1 MADLTGK
8 IHRRLAA
15 AAALL
20 LLAVPAGAQTAFRTD
35 GAATVTLAATATTGR
50 VQIQTT
56 ASGTQNVRVYN
67 AGAGAVFINCGDVTV
82 VATTAAGLPI
92 APGTVEIIGCNQT
105 HIAGITSTGTATLYL
120 TPGTGL

>member
-1 MADLTGK
+1 MLNRFA
-8 IHRRLAA
+8 I

-20 LLAVPAGAQTAFRTD
+20 LLASPAGAQSAFRTD

-50 VQIQTT
+50 VQIQS
-56 ASGTQNVRVYN
+56 AAGGTQNVRVYN
-67 AGAGAVFINCGDVTV
+67 AGTVAVFINCGDVTV

-92 APGTVEIIGCNQT
+92 APGTVEVLGCNQT
-105 HIAGITSTGTATLYL
+105 HIAGITASGTASLYV

>member
-1 MADLTGK
+1 MLRYTF
-8 IHRRLAA
+8 
-15 AAALL
+15 AAALFL
-20 LLAVPAGAQTAFRTD
+20 LLTAPAGAQQAAFRTD

-50 VQIQTT
+50 VQIQ
-56 ASGTQNVRVYN
+56 AAAGGTQNVRVYN
-67 AGAGAVFINCGDVTV
+67 AGTGAVFINCGDVTV

-105 HIAGITSTGTATLYL
+105 HVAGITATGTATLYL